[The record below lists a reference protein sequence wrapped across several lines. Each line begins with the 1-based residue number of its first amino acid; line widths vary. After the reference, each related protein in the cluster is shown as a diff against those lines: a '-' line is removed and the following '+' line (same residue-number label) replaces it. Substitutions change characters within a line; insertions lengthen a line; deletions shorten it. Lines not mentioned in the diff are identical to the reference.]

1 MFVSNLNTMKRIYFI
16 TTDHL
21 EKKIWFRDSE
31 DFIVGMNCV
40 AILAAKMGVAI
51 IAFILMSN
59 HVHFVLACTEEEA
72 RQFIDSFKK
81 IYSMHFQAKYG
92 GSGFLRRNSVDIQV
106 ITYNNES
113 PERVVAY
120 TIMNSVAAK
129 ICLTSS
135 GYRWGSGACYFND
148 NKEKGTPI
156 GTMSTRKQ
164 RQILKSHVKVP
175 QDWLLGT
182 DGYILPESYV
192 RIADVENMYGTPSRM
207 QYFLNSS
214 RKARKALEKESPA
227 FDDQLLVAGIRSLC
241 ISLFNKKS
249 QNELTHSEL
258 AEMLRQVRW
267 RFGSDIHQ
275 ISRVSGIKYED
286 VSELLDSLD
295 HSL

>member
-1 MFVSNLNTMKRIYFI
+1 MKRLYFI

-21 EKKIWFRDSE
+21 EKRIWFRDIE
-31 DFIVGMNCV
+31 DFIVAMNYV
-40 AILAAKMGVAI
+40 AVLAATMGVAI

-59 HVHFVLACTEEEA
+59 HVHFVLFCTEEEA

-81 IYSMHFQAKYG
+81 LYSMHFQAKYG
-92 GSGFLRRNSVDIQV
+92 ESGFLRRNNVDIQV
-106 ITYNNES
+106 ITLENEG

-129 ICLTSS
+129 ICLTAS
-135 GYRWGSGACYFND
+135 GYRWGSGACYFNE

-156 GTMSTRKQ
+156 GSLSIRKQ

-175 QDWLLGT
+175 QNWLLGA

-192 RIADVENMYGTPSRM
+192 RVADVERMYKTPSRM

-214 RKARKALEKESPA
+214 RKAKKALEKEYPA
-227 FDDQLLVAGIRSLC
+227 FDDQLLAAGIRSLC
-241 ISLFNKKS
+241 VSLFNKKS
-249 QNELTHSEL
+249 QDELTQSEL
-258 AEMLRQVRW
+258 ADMLRQLRW

-275 ISRVSGIKYED
+275 ISRVSGIKYEE

>member
-1 MFVSNLNTMKRIYFI
+1 MKRLYFI

-21 EKKIWFRDSE
+21 EKRIWFRDIE
-31 DFIVGMNCV
+31 DFIIGMNCV

-59 HVHFVLACTEEEA
+59 HVHFVLFCTEEEA

-81 IYSMHFQAKYG
+81 LYSMHFQAKYG
-92 GSGFLRRNSVDIQV
+92 GSGFLRRNNVDIQV
-106 ITYNNES
+106 ITTNNES
-113 PERVVAY
+113 PEKVVAY

-129 ICLTSS
+129 ICLTVA
-135 GYRWGSGACYFND
+135 GYRWGSGACYFNE

-156 GTMSTRKQ
+156 GTLSIRKQ
-164 RQILKSHVKVP
+164 RQILKSHIKVP
-175 QDWLLGT
+175 QEWILGA

-192 RIADVENMYGTPSRM
+192 KVADVENMYGTPSRM
-207 QYFLNSS
+207 QYFLNLS
-214 RKARKALEKESPA
+214 RKAKKALATEGPA

-241 ISLFNKKS
+241 VSLFNKKS
-249 QNELTHSEL
+249 QNELTKSEL
-258 AEMLRQVRW
+258 AEMLRQLRW

-275 ISRVSGIKYED
+275 ISRVSGIKYEE

-295 HSL
+295 YSL